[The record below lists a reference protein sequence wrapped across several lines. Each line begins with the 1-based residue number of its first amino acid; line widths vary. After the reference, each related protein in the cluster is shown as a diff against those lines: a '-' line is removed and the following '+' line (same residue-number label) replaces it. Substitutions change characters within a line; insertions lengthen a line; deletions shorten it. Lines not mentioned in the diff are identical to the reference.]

1 MKVVVVM
8 DWFEYLNVSG
18 PEQLAGQFTGPEG
31 QSVHLFSWSIALFL
45 INFFLVH
52 QTWPVNKGI
61 ETTIECVL

>member
-1 MKVVVVM
+1 M

-18 PEQLAGQFTGPEG
+18 PAASSWQGNLLAQKG
-31 QSVHLFSWSIALFL
+31 VHHIFL

-61 ETTIECVL
+61 EPTIECVL